1 MDIVDSLLGQSSNPN
16 RVSDFG
22 YQLSQGKAYLNFSEE
37 KQQQLANNLKLI
49 ENFTGARQRYK
60 SVLKPTVTSVKS
72 AQEYQELLQLQKKFN
87 EKLSGYSRSHQV
99 LMTDSNTFLD
109 SSDKSDQYINQNLR
123 TATGDVSY
131 VTNKGFYKSYP
142 SESIQSNTMG
152 QNGCPSNI
160 KDVSIDDLSLTTPPL
175 NKGTDMS
182 SGQPCGNEGTNLQIN
197 LPGLA
202 GAKNYEGCYQS
213 ETWANNSNRQEDL
226 GTNVTIATC
235 KQRASDLDMGVFGLG
250 YAKDCY
256 VGNDLS
262 QATAGG
268 ISYMLIPKWNSGTG
282 GTGDDNALILTRDG
296 NLSLYKLN
304 PTASGLISSNGD
316 FSSLIN
322 SLVSESV
329 LWTSNSAKN
338 GCDPAIAGQINN
350 ITASYGLNC
359 NVDSQYNV
367 QKGNMTDEVG
377 NAVSSSNFTNAIYTV
392 GFPEKTEARQYCIS
406 TDNDGNCL
414 EYGDKMVTSRVDPA
428 PGCEKLFTA
437 SYKCGA
443 AGGANNTETMIEIDP
458 EAYGKLAKF
467 DCGNQMSIC
476 GAVQLTLSNNGNL
489 IISTSN
495 SETSS
500 QDVNW
505 STNLTN
511 TASTYEKIAVENPV
525 WVASGRTSLVSK
537 VGGSVKKSVLSV
549 GEYLVSPNG
558 FFQAVLD
565 ETGNFTINMTS
576 MNCSTSGVD
585 EHYPINDGGVAIYTH
600 KLGGNDN
607 IGKSGYI
614 TDDGKLKQYPSSM
627 LTTSSEYSKVGDYNT
642 SGTALNSLTSTNVN
656 GLKTACTDYGADCA
670 GFTHDKAT
678 NSGTLYNSTMFPKGL
693 RTPASDTELYTR
705 MMGVTNN
712 NSCNKDVVG
721 GTSDIWDKYQRGS
734 QMAMD
739 TPCNLAVAMK
749 QQQQDLTVAT
759 NELDIIADKINKKI
773 DRLNSTDIALVESLG
788 QNLKKL
794 KKDVRQYTRN
804 RQNIRSMQNKNV
816 NVTAMLDNAD
826 LELISDNYKYI
837 LWSILAITIILGG
850 IKASRN

>member
-1 MDIVDSLLGQSSNPN
+1 MDVVDSLLGQSSNPN

-22 YQLSQGKAYLNFSEE
+22 YQLSQGKAYLNFNEE
-37 KQQQLANNLKLI
+37 KEQELANNLKLI

-60 SVLKPTVTSVKS
+60 SVLKPTVTSRKS
-72 AQEYQELLQLQKKFN
+72 GQEYQELLQLQKEFN

-142 SESIQSNTMG
+142 SESIQSNTLG
-152 QNGCPSNI
+152 QNGCSSNI
-160 KDVSIDDLSLTTPPL
+160 KDVSMDDLSLTSPPL
-175 NKGTDMS
+175 SKGTDMA
-182 SGQPCGNEGTNLQIN
+182 SGQACGNEGTNLQIN
-197 LPGLA
+197 MPGLA
-202 GAKNYEGCYQS
+202 GANKYEGCYKS
-213 ETWANNSNRQEDL
+213 GDWTNDSRQEDL

-235 KQRASDLDMGVFGLG
+235 KQRASDLDMSVFGLG
-250 YAKDCY
+250 YARDCY
-256 VGNDLS
+256 VGNNLS
-262 QATAGG
+262 QATTGG
-268 ISYMLIPKWNSGTG
+268 ISYLLISKWSSGTG

-316 FSSLIN
+316 FSSLID
-322 SLVSESV
+322 SLLTESV

-350 ITASYGLNC
+350 VTASYGLNC

-367 QKGNMTDEVG
+367 QEGNMTDEVR
-377 NAVSSSNFTNAIYTV
+377 NAVSASNFTNAIYTV
-392 GFPEKTEARQYCIS
+392 GFPEKTETTQYCIN

-414 EYGDKMVTSRVDPA
+414 EYGEKTVTSRVDPA

-437 SYKCGA
+437 AYKCGS
-443 AGGANNTETMIEIDP
+443 AGGASGTGSVIEIEP
-458 EAYGKLAKF
+458 EAYGKLATF

-476 GAVQLTLSNNGNL
+476 GAVELVLNDEGNL
-489 IISTSN
+489 IISISN

-500 QDVNW
+500 QNVNW

-511 TASTYEKIAVENPV
+511 STTAYEKIAVENPE
-525 WVASGRTSLVSK
+525 WIASGRTSLVSK
-537 VGGSVKKSVLSV
+537 VGGSIKESVLSV

-576 MNCSTSGVD
+576 KNCSAHGGG
-585 EHYPINDGGVAIYTH
+585 EHYPLSEEGVAIYTH
-600 KLGGNDN
+600 KPGGNSN
-607 IGKSGYI
+607 IGKVGYI
-614 TDDGKLKQYPSSM
+614 SDDGMLKQYPSSM
-627 LTTSSEYSKVGDYNT
+627 LTTSSEYAKIGDYTT
-642 SGTALNSLTSTNVN
+642 SGTALNSLTSTNVS
-656 GLKTACTDYGADCA
+656 GLKTACTDYGADCV

-678 NSGTLYNSTMFPKGL
+678 NSGTLYNSTMFPQGL
-693 RTPASDTELYTR
+693 RAPSNDTELYTR

-721 GTSDIWDKYQRGS
+721 GTSDIWDKYQSGS
-734 QMAMD
+734 QMTMD

-749 QQQQDLTVAT
+749 QQQQDLTLAT

-773 DRLNSTDIALVESLG
+773 DSLNSTDIALVESLG

-804 RQNIRSMQNKNV
+804 RQNIGSMQNKNV
-816 NVTAMLDNAD
+816 NVSAMLDNTD